1 MVSADLTL
9 FAHVVRRP
17 EPEIQLA
24 EAALLLA
31 EIEYPGMSVERYVDA
46 LDDLGRAAGRRVQ
59 ARPDSPAIERVVRF
73 LYDEVGLRGNND
85 DYYDPR
91 NSFLNDVLDRKMG
104 IPITL
109 AIVVTEVARRAG
121 VEAQGVAFP
130 GHFLV
135 RSPAPKGL
143 YVIDPFEGKLLTWDE
158 LKALH
163 TRTTG
168 TPREPDARLLEAAT
182 SKQIL
187 VRMLNNL
194 RDIYATRSDEDRVRR
209 VVERLHVLT
218 PTDEVRKDL
227 DAIGGDRVAPGGSR
241 ELN

>member
-1 MVSADLTL
+1 MVAADLTL

-31 EIEYPGMSVERYVDA
+31 ELEYPALPVARYVA
-46 LDDLGRAAGRRVQ
+46 MLDDLGRAAGRRAQ
-59 ARPDSPAIERVVRF
+59 ARPDSPSIERVVRF
-73 LYDEVGLRGNND
+73 LYDEVGFRGNAE
-85 DYYDPR
+85 DYHDPR
-91 NSFLNDVLDRKMG
+91 NSFLNEVLERRVG
-104 IPITL
+104 IPISL
-109 AIVVTEVARRAG
+109 ALVVTEVCRRAG

-143 YVIDPFEGKLLTWDE
+143 YVVDPFEGKLLTWDD

-168 TPREPDARLLEAAT
+168 TPRDPDARLLEPASA
-182 SKQIL
+182 KQIL

-194 RDIYATRSDEDRVRR
+194 RGIYTTAGDEERLRR
-209 VVERLHVLT
+209 VLERLHVLT
-218 PTDEVRKDL
+218 PTDEVRKEL
-227 DAIGGDRVAPGGSR
+227 DAVGGDRVAPWGSR
-241 ELN
+241 EIN